1 MTASATLLILGAD
14 GDLTKR
20 LLLPGLGTL
29 LAVYDVDLEVIGSGL
44 RDLGDAEWRDIV
56 AGAFESVPEPRRSRL
71 LESTR
76 YLRADATDADALA
89 RLLAECAAVPIVFF
103 ALPPSVTVRVCQV
116 LERIETPEGMRLA
129 LEKPF
134 GADRD
139 SARRLNELLTR
150 IVPERQVYRIDHF
163 LGRATVLNILGT
175 RFANRLIEPVWNR
188 HSIERVE
195 IVYDET
201 LGLEGR
207 AGYYDGAGALTDMVQ
222 SHLLAVLAL
231 VAMEPIDRVDE
242 VVLRD
247 AVARV
252 LRDTSVWGGDA
263 LAASRRARYLAG
275 EIKGRALPA
284 YADEPGVDPGR
295 ETETLAQVVVE
306 VDTDRW
312 RGVPFLLRSGKAL
325 GRSRKVARAV
335 LRAAAPIEGL
345 EGRPRPDWIELDL
358 RSGEVEIGLTMNG
371 GGDPFVL
378 EQTTLVA
385 KQVPGALLPYGEVLK
400 GILNDDPTLSVRGDV
415 AEECWR
421 IVEPVLA
428 AWRAG
433 RVPLEEY
440 PAGSDGPSGW
450 SEVAEDL
457 LRPRAAGDDSADRGD

>member
-29 LAVYDVDLEVIGSGL
+29 LAAHDVELEVVGSGL
-44 RDLGDAEWRDIV
+44 RDVGDAEWRGLV
-56 AGAFESVPEPRRSRL
+56 ADALEAVPAQRRSRL
-71 LESTR
+71 LGSTR
-76 YLRADATDADALA
+76 YVRADATDAAALA
-89 RLLAECAAVPIVFF
+89 GLLAECTAVPVVYF
-103 ALPPSVTVRVCQV
+103 ALPPAVTARVCLA
-116 LERIETPEGMRLA
+116 LERIDTPAGMRLA

-134 GADRD
+134 GTDRD
-139 SARRLNELLTR
+139 SARSMNELLAR

-175 RFANRLIEPVWNR
+175 RFANRLIEPIWNR

-207 AGYYDGAGALTDMVQ
+207 AGYYDGAGALIDMVQ

-247 AVARV
+247 AVAEV
-252 LRDTSVWGGDA
+252 LRRTAVWRDDPG
-263 LAASRRARYLAG
+263 AASRRARYGAG
-275 EIKGRALPA
+275 DVEGRSLPA
-284 YADEPGVDPGR
+284 YVDEPGVDPLLD
-295 ETETLAQVVVE
+295 TETLAQVVVG
-306 VDTDRW
+306 VDTERW
-312 RGVPFLLRSGKAL
+312 RGVPFVLRSGKAL

-335 LRAAAPIEGL
+335 LRPAAAIDGL
-345 EGRPRPDWIELDL
+345 EGRPHSDWIELDL
-358 RSGEVEIGLTMNG
+358 RSGEVEVGLTMNG

-385 KQVPGALLPYGEVLK
+385 KQVAGALLPYGEVLK
-400 GILNDDPTLSVRGDV
+400 GILNDDPTLSIRGDV
-415 AEECWR
+415 AEESWR

-428 AWRAG
+428 AWRDDL
-433 RVPLEEY
+433 VPLEQY
-440 PAGSDGPSGW
+440 PAGSGGPQGW
-450 SEVAEDL
+450 
-457 LRPRAAGDDSADRGD
+457 

>member
-1 MTASATLLILGAD
+1 MTASTTLLILGAD
-14 GDLTKR
+14 GDLTER

-29 LAVYDVDLEVIGSGL
+29 LAAHDVDLEVIGSGL
-44 RDLGDAEWRDIV
+44 RDLDAGGWLDRVSTALDP
-56 AGAFESVPEPRRSRL
+56 VPADRRERVL
-71 LESTR
+71 ATTR
-76 YLRADATDADALA
+76 YLRADATDPEALGD
-89 RLLAECAAVPIVFF
+89 LLAECRGVPVVYF
-103 ALPPSVTVRVCQV
+103 ALPPAVTARVC
-116 LERIETPEGMRLA
+116 LALAGIPIPEGLRLA

-134 GADRD
+134 GTDRE
-139 SARRLNELLTR
+139 SAHRLNELLAR
-150 IVPERQVYRIDHF
+150 IVPERQIYRIDHF

-175 RFANRLIEPVWNR
+175 RFANLLIEPVWNR
-188 HSIERVE
+188 HAIERVE
-195 IVYDET
+195 LIYDET

-207 AGYYDGAGALTDMVQ
+207 AGYYDRAGALVDMIQ

-247 AVARV
+247 AIADV
-252 LRDTSVWGGDA
+252 LRDTAVRHDDRGEVG
-263 LAASRRARYLAG
+263 RRARYTAG
-275 EIKGRALPA
+275 EIDGRALPA

-306 VDTDRW
+306 VDDERW
-312 RGVPFLLRSGKAL
+312 RGVPFVLRSGKGL
-325 GRSRKVARAV
+325 GRARKVARAV
-335 LRAAAPIEGL
+335 FRAAAPIAGL
-345 EGRPRPDWIELDL
+345 EGRPRSDWIELDL
-358 RSGEVEIGLTMNG
+358 SSGEVLIGLTMNG

-400 GILNDDPTLSVRGDV
+400 GILGDDPTLSMRGDV
-415 AEECWR
+415 VEECWR

-450 SEVAEDL
+450 
-457 LRPRAAGDDSADRGD
+457 